1 MLLILRRLAPNQA
14 LSFTE
19 LSESIRGIATNV
31 LSNRL
36 HRLVS
41 ERILTVA
48 TTESDRRKLLYSMT
62 PKGGHIGPVLAEIE
76 LWSAKYWRH

>member
-1 MLLILRRLAPNQA
+1 MLLILRRLAPNHA

-19 LSESIRGIATNV
+19 LSASIRGIATNI

-41 ERILTVA
+41 EGILTV
-48 TTESDRRKLLYSMT
+48 TTTQSDRRKLLYSMT
-62 PKGGHIGPVLAEIE
+62 PKGTDTKPVLAAIE
-76 LWSAKYWRH
+76 LWSAKY